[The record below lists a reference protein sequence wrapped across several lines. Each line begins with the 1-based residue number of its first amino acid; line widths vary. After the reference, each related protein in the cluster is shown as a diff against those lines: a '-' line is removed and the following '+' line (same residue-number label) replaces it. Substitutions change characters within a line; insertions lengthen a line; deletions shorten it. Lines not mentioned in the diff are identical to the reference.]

1 MEGAGLCD
9 SWGPRH
15 SSPFWM
21 VRASL
26 QNQHKMCGLLTATHV
41 DSVCKSEKAALW
53 ALWVPPL
60 SMIKRWQKTS
70 VVPIKED
77 LSWPVDLS
85 YLFMT
90 FSRERSHQEQTKEG
104 KLSFL
109 LLLTMYLMIFIT
121 SSHIYYIDC
130 IVSNSWAFI
139 WSTEKIDLSWIS
151 SSSEEEWSSMSLP
164 NIFKRLHQIKIVFDQ
179 LQSSVFLLSFT
190 ISQSVN
196 SCWPENWN
204 YGRKLY
210 LLSVN
215 T

>member
-1 MEGAGLCD
+1 
-9 SWGPRH
+9 
-15 SSPFWM
+15 
-21 VRASL
+21 
-26 QNQHKMCGLLTATHV
+26 
-41 DSVCKSEKAALW
+41 
-53 ALWVPPL
+53 
-60 SMIKRWQKTS
+60 MIA
-70 VVPIKED
+70 ED
-77 LSWPVDLS
+77 LDILLPSGWSEQAFRTSTKCVVCWQQPMSIRCANQRKLHYKHSECPHCQWSRDGKKPALCQSRKTWPVDLS

-151 SSSEEEWSSMSLP
+151 SSSEEEWSSTSLP
-164 NIFKRLHQIKIVFDQ
+164 NIFKIVFDQ
-179 LQSSVFLLSFT
+179 LQSSVFPLSFT
-190 ISQSVN
+190 ISQGVN